1 MGSPRKAS
9 NPGSPEYSEKGGGSM
24 EKAPKLTRVIRLDSL
39 PLGQAYFTPEGYLK
53 DRPILTSTGIFEYK
67 NPDGSIRRE
76 LRLPEEVFKAESLAS
91 YKGKPII
98 ITHDA
103 GLVTKDNVH
112 QHQIGTILSEGYR
125 SDNDVRAEIII
136 HDTDEMKEC
145 GLKELSLGYELSI
158 EETPGVWEGQEYDVI
173 QRDILI
179 NHLALVREARA
190 GEQARLNLDG
200 RDPTTLKGGKA
211 TMATSKKTP
220 AQKKYP
226 GAMSRGRRNDGVLS
240 PEELAKAIEE
250 YKARR
255 AQRLAAK
262 ADEGGASAD
271 PAPAVEPAEPATKD
285 GEDPVIAP
293 AGEEPTAVE
302 DQVAMVKDRRD
313 RRDEEGDPAT
323 LEEANGVIANQ
334 DSDMDILFDIIDT
347 LLAQKAFDECG
358 GDPATKGDGDGV
370 CPKCGQD
377 PCVCPKGDG
386 EGEGDPT
393 EPKTDGDDDPIPS
406 ATPSGVVPGAV
417 MNADSVDAIVRQRVQ
432 IGVVGSMLNLDG
444 IESMSLPAAK
454 MAIIKA
460 VRPGIRLDGKSSAY
474 IDAAFDCA
482 VADVKARSRKDTGY
496 QKRQMFNRDSAQ
508 DPGDGMSANARRQA
522 MIERR
527 QNRTKEDK

>member
-1 MGSPRKAS
+1 MA
-9 NPGSPEYSEKGGGSM
+9 E
-24 EKAPKLTRVIRLDSL
+24 APKLTRVIRLDSL

-76 LRLPEEVFKAESLAS
+76 LRLPEEVFKAESLTS

-112 QHQIGTILSEGYR
+112 QHQIGTILSDGYR
-125 SDNDVRAEIII
+125 SNNDVRAEIII

-145 GLKELSLGYELSI
+145 GLKELSLGYDLTI

-200 RDPTTLKGGKA
+200 RDPARTLKGGKA

-220 AQKKYP
+220 AQ
-226 GAMSRGRRNDGVLS
+226 RGKRNDGVLS
-240 PEELAKAIEE
+240 PEELTKAIEE

-262 ADEGGASAD
+262 ADEGTAAAD
-271 PAPAVEPAEPATKD
+271 PAPAADPVEPAAQD

-293 AGEEPTAVE
+293 AGQEPATVEEK
-302 DQVAMVKDRRD
+302 VAMVKDRRD
-313 RRDEEGDPAT
+313 RRDEEGDPAS
-323 LEEANGVIANQ
+323 LEEANGVIAKQ
-334 DSDMDILFDIIDT
+334 DGDMDILFDIIDT

-358 GDPATKGDGDGV
+358 GDPAAKGDGV
-370 CPKCGQD
+370 CPECGQD
-377 PCVCPKGDG
+377 PCTCSKGDG
-386 EGEGDPT
+386 EGEGDPA

-406 ATPSGVVPGAV
+406 ATPSDVVPGAV

-432 IGVVGSMLNLDG
+432 IGVVGAALNLDG
-444 IESMSLPAAK
+444 VESMSLPAAK
-454 MAIIKA
+454 VAIIKA
-460 VRPGIRLDGKSSAY
+460 VRPEIRLDGKSTAY
-474 IDAAFDCA
+474 VNAMFDCA
-482 VADVKARSRKDTGY
+482 VADVQARSRKDTSY
-496 QKRQMFNRDSAQ
+496 QKRQMFNQDSAGSGAEDSQ
-508 DPGDGMSANARRQA
+508 SSEARRKA

-527 QNRTKEDK
+527 QNRTKEEK